1 MAEISDVQSP
11 IVSYA
16 KQNDWFVRRVQ
27 WIGRHGAPDLVL
39 IKGGVTVWIEAKRE
53 GKDAEL
59 HQAREHKRMRKRG
72 ALVYVVDR
80 AEDGYRILDRHDPDA
95 I

>member
-16 KQNDWFVRRVQ
+16 KQNGWLVRRVQ
-27 WIGRHGAPDLVL
+27 WIGRHGAPDLL
-39 IKGGVTVWIEAKRE
+39 CLKGGVHVWIEAKRE
-53 GKDAEL
+53 GKDAEI
-59 HQAREHKRMRKRG
+59 HQAREHKRMRNKG